1 MAVTGHWAIGI
12 DALCARLLHRR
23 PWWAAERANLDLPSV
38 HADGRAWHRHA
49 GSARRTSAGR
59 QACRRSGSGPRSRSG
74 GTQRP
79 SGGRVEGHL
88 PGERRTPR
96 RVRGPLLEDPR
107 RPRRGRGLTME
118 CGLAAFRPV
127 GATGIG
133 VVGVFDVERR
143 CEPRDDQA
151 MPDAASV
158 DRTSLPGRA
167 TGSSSG
173 RGRSATTARVH
184 RRTGRQIVRSVDA
197 PARAA
202 RSPLDTIVTPP
213 TLRYEH
219 GHGDPDQRRRGGV
232 PARHRAHAGPQT
244 YSVARAPDR
253 SDRPPAAHPPGGPRG
268 VGT

>member
-1 MAVTGHWAIGI
+1 MTSTTSSIVSP
-12 DALCARLLHRR
+12 C
-23 PWWAAERANLDLPSV
+23 
-38 HADGRAWHRHA
+38 
-49 GSARRTSAGR
+49 GS
-59 QACRRSGSGPRSRSG
+59 PRSRCPADTSNGVMMQPDLWVDYIRRSYKRADSADVSDEQQEAAARALVPAGAPCLVISDSDGHQSG
-74 GTQRP
+74 A
-79 SGGRVEGHL
+79 SAE
-88 PGERRTPR
+88 R

-151 MPDAASV
+151 MSDAASV
-158 DRTSLPGRA
+158 DRASLPGRA

-173 RGRSATTARVH
+173 RGRSGTTARVH

-244 YSVARAPDR
+244 CSVARAPDR